1 MMITSGKE
9 RTDSM
14 EIALW
19 FAAMVIFGIVEAAT
33 VALVSVWFMGGALG
47 AMITALAGGEVWL
60 QVTVF
65 LVVSGLLLACLR
77 PLVQRYVKPKTVAT
91 NADALVG
98 KLAVV
103 TESIDNL
110 DGQGAVKI
118 NGVIWTARSEN
129 DRDIPQGATVRITKI
144 EGAKLFVTPAEVAAG
159 QRN

>member
-1 MMITSGKE
+1 MITSGKE

-47 AMITALAGGEVWL
+47 GMITALAGGEVWL

-77 PLVQRYVKPKTVAT
+77 PLAQRYVKPKTVAT
-91 NADALVG
+91 NAGALVG

-129 DRDIPQGATVRITKI
+129 GQDIPQGAAVRITGI